1 MSAAGADAPGAEG
14 TADAAVDVRDVRLRY
29 LSGPEGEPTEH
40 GLDDVTFD
48 AAPGTLTLLC
58 GPSGS
63 GKSTVL
69 KLLNGLVP
77 GFHSGELSGSVHV
90 AGVDVPNTPLHD
102 AGRTTATV
110 FQNPRTGFFN
120 ARVVDELAFGLEN
133 LGLPREEILA
143 RVDEA
148 AAVAD
153 VVRLLGRDIMELS
166 GGEVQR
172 VAAAAAIAAEPRVL
186 LLDEP
191 SSNLSPAAVGDLR
204 ALIADLRSRG
214 VTMVVAEHRLHYL
227 RGLVDR
233 VLYLRDGRVAERFTG
248 DAFFALDDGTRRRL
262 GLRRLAP
269 TPAREPDPWADDAP
283 GLRVE
288 GLRFGYRRGQ
298 TVLDVDRMDFPASRI
313 TALTGPN
320 GAGKTTLARI
330 VCGLEKENRGA
341 AVSLDGVRLTA
352 DKRRGRAYIVMQDV
366 ARQLFTES
374 VEHEVE
380 LGLDGVDARA
390 LLAEVDLA
398 GLEDRHPQSLSGG
411 QRQRLVIAS
420 AMARRPRICIF
431 DEPTSGVGRE
441 HLLAIGTLMRRLA
454 DDGVVVIVITHDE
467 ELVEACA
474 DRVIALPGREEP

>member
-1 MSAAGADAPGAEG
+1 MTGNPVPPAIS
-14 TADAAVDVRDVRLRY
+14 VRDVRFRY
-29 LSGPEGEPTEH
+29 LTGPEGSPTEH
-40 GLDDVTFD
+40 GLDDLSFE
-48 AAPGTLTLLC
+48 AAPGTLTLMC

-63 GKSTVL
+63 GKSTAL
-69 KLLNGLVP
+69 RLLNGLVP
-77 GFHSGELSGSVHV
+77 GFHGGEFDGAVHV

-120 ARVVDELAFGLEN
+120 ARVIDEIAFGLEN
-133 LGLPREEILA
+133 LGLPRAEILD

-148 AAVAD
+148 AAVTD
-153 VVRLLGRDIMELS
+153 VAHLLDRDIMRLS

-172 VAAAAAIAAEPRVL
+172 VATAAAMAAEPRVL
-186 LLDEP
+186 LFDEP
-191 SSNLSPAAVGDLR
+191 SSNLSPGAVADLR
-204 ALIADLRSRG
+204 ALISDLRGRG

-227 RGLVDR
+227 HGLVDQ
-233 VLYLRDGRVAERFTG
+233 VLYLRDGRIAARFG
-248 DAFFALDDGTRRRL
+248 GEEFFSLDDAARRDL
-262 GLRRLAP
+262 GLRRLTP
-269 TPAREPDPWADDAP
+269 TPAREPDPWACDAP

-288 GLRFGYRRGQ
+288 GLRFGYGRGT
-298 TVLDVDRMDFPASRI
+298 TVLDIGRMDFPAGRI

-320 GAGKTTLARI
+320 GAGKTTLARV
-330 VCGLEKENRGA
+330 VCGLEKEGRDS
-341 AVSLDGVRLTA
+341 AVTLDGERL
-352 DKRRGRAYIVMQDV
+352 KPERRRDIAYIVMQDV

-374 VEHEVE
+374 VEHEVQ
-380 LGLDGVDARA
+380 LGLDDVDVPA

-441 HLLAIGTLMRRLA
+441 HLLAIGSLMRRLA

-467 ELVEACA
+467 ELIEACA
-474 DRVIALPGREEP
+474 DRVVALPGGGGR

>member
-1 MSAAGADAPGAEG
+1 MNAHPAAS
-14 TADAAVDVRDVRLRY
+14 VVVRDVRFRY
-29 LSGPEGEPTEH
+29 LTGPEGSPTDH
-40 GLDDVTFD
+40 GLDDLSFEV
-48 AAPGTLTLLC
+48 APGTLTLLC

-63 GKSTVL
+63 GKSTAL

-77 GFHSGELSGSVHV
+77 GFHGGELDGTVHV

-110 FQNPRTGFFN
+110 FQNPRAGFFN
-120 ARVVDELAFGLEN
+120 ARVIDEIAFGLEN
-133 LGLPREEILA
+133 LGLPREEILD

-148 AAVAD
+148 ASITGVGH
-153 VVRLLGRDIMELS
+153 LLPRNIMGLS

-172 VAAAAAIAAEPRVL
+172 VAAAAAMAAGPRVL

-191 SSNLSPAAVGDLR
+191 SSNLSPTAVGDLR
-204 ALIADLRSRG
+204 ALIADLRARS

-227 RGLVDR
+227 RGLVDQ
-233 VLYLRDGRVAERFTG
+233 VLYLRDGRVAERFDG

-269 TPAREPDPWADDAP
+269 TPERGADTWADDAP

-288 GLRFGYRRGQ
+288 GLRFGYHRGR
-298 TVLDVDRMDFPASRI
+298 TVLDIDRMDFPAGRI

-330 VCGLEKENRGA
+330 VCGLEPEGRAGS
-341 AVSLDGVRLTA
+341 VSLDGERLTRQ
-352 DKRRGRAYIVMQDV
+352 RRREAAYIVMQDV

-380 LGLDGVDARA
+380 LGLDDVDARA

-398 GLEDRHPQSLSGG
+398 GLEGRHPQSLSGG

-420 AMARRPRICIF
+420 AMARRPRVCVF

-441 HLLAIGTLMRRLA
+441 HLLAIAALMRRLA

-467 ELVEACA
+467 ELIEACA
-474 DRVIALPGREEP
+474 DRVVALPGHGGP